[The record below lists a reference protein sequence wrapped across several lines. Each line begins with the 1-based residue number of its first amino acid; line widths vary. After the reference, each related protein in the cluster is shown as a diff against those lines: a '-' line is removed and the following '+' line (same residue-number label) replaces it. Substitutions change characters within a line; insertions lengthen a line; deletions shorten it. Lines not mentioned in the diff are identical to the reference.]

1 MTGRMRQR
9 RAYWLGGTATA
20 LVGVGLARL
29 LSPELA
35 GTAATV
41 TQAAGYLL
49 VAVGIAILAAATRRR
64 DAEAFK
70 SATNHEHRE

>member
-1 MTGRMRQR
+1 
-9 RAYWLGGTATA
+9 
-20 LVGVGLARL
+20 
-29 LSPELA
+29 
-35 GTAATV
+35 
-41 TQAAGYLL
+41 L